1 MPGSSQPVA
10 TSIPRANPPIRL
22 AARIAETSYPEIAL
36 ERRLRIVHLED
47 DPNDKEIVSAALEQ
61 QGIDCEVIDVTT
73 RDEFVAAL
81 GNGAVDLI
89 LSDYALPGFDG
100 LTALS
105 LATRMKP
112 DTPFILVSGTI
123 GEEAAIESLTS
134 GATDYVL
141 KTRLSR
147 LAPAVRRA
155 IEEATERKARQA
167 TEVTLER
174 ERKFLRALLD
184 SLDAGVVACD
194 QNGTLTLFNRAT
206 RELHGMNEQAIPPEE
221 WASQY
226 KLYHPDGETP
236 LETEQ
241 IPLHRALQGEHLRHA
256 EVTIRH
262 REGTPHTL
270 VVSGQPIIDDGGG
283 KLGAVVT
290 MQDVT
295 ELKQLERQFQQA
307 QKMEAMGLLAAGV
320 AHDFNNLLTVILG
333 YCQIAQSRLQSG
345 HAVLRD
351 LEEVAKAGER
361 ATNLTRQLLAFS
373 RQQVLEPRVLDLN
386 DVITDVEKM
395 LRRLIGVQIELVFRP
410 EKELGRL
417 RADAGQIEQV
427 LLNLIVNARDAMP
440 DGGRITVETRNV
452 EMGEGSEGLPP
463 GPYVLLTVTDTGSGM
478 DANTASRIFEPFFT
492 TKEVGRG
499 TGLGLSTVHGIVK
512 QSEGHIAVESELGHG
527 TTFRI
532 HFPRVSAGQ
541 DVSKSTVRQS
551 QPARGTETV
560 LVVDDD
566 SSLLG
571 LVSEI
576 LRLHGYTVIEVANG
590 ETVLTMLENDG
601 AAVDAVITDVVMP
614 KLNGRELVRRA
625 TKIRPDL
632 PMLLMSGYVG
642 ENVEALGSL
651 LGPRVAFIQKPF
663 TPEAL
668 LGKLRDVLKGS
679 AAPA

>member
-1 MPGSSQPVA
+1 M
-10 TSIPRANPPIRL
+10 
-22 AARIAETSYPEIAL
+22 
-36 ERRLRIVHLED
+36 ERRLRIIHLED
-47 DPNDKEIVSAALEQ
+47 DPNDKEIVTASLEQ

-73 RDEFVAAL
+73 GDEFVAAL
-81 GNGAVDLI
+81 GRESIDLI
-89 LSDYALPGFDG
+89 LSDFALPGFDG
-100 LTALS
+100 LSALS
-105 LATRMKP
+105 LATKMKP
-112 DTPFILVSGTI
+112 EIPFILVSGTI

-147 LAPAVRRA
+147 LGPAVRRA
-155 IEEATERKARQA
+155 LEEANERKTRRN

-194 QNGTLTLFNRAT
+194 KDGTLTLFNRAT
-206 RELHGMNEQAIPPEE
+206 RDLHGLSETPIPPEQ

-226 KLYHPDGETP
+226 KQADGETP
-236 LETEQ
+236 LQTEQ
-241 IPLHRALQGEHLRHA
+241 IPLNRALKGERLQHA
-256 EVTIRH
+256 EITIRH
-262 REGTPHTL
+262 REGVPHTL
-270 VVSGQPIIDDGGG
+270 VVSGQPIIDDGGE

-333 YCQIAQSRLQSG
+333 YCQVAQSRVPPN
-345 HAVLRD
+345 HPVLHD
-351 LEEVAKAGER
+351 LDEVAKAGQR

-373 RQQVLEPRVLDLN
+373 RKQVLELRVLDLN
-386 DVITDVEKM
+386 GVITDVEKM
-395 LRRLIGVQIELVFRP
+395 LRRLIGVEVELVFRP
-410 EKELGRL
+410 EKDLGQL
-417 RADAGQIEQV
+417 RADAGQIELV

-440 DGGRITVETRNV
+440 DGGRITIETRNV
-452 EMGEGSEGLPP
+452 EIGEGAQMPSGS
-463 GPYVLLTVTDTGSGM
+463 YVLLTVADTGCGM
-478 DANTASRIFEPFFT
+478 DADTASRIFEPFFT

-512 QSEGHIAVESELGHG
+512 QSEGHIAVESKPGQG
-527 TTFRI
+527 TTFRL
-532 HFPRVSAGQ
+532 HFPRVSAGEV
-541 DVSKSTVRQS
+541 VSKSAVRQS
-551 QPARGTETV
+551 QAARGTETV

-571 LVSEI
+571 LVGAI
-576 LRLHGYTVIEVANG
+576 LRLHGYTVIPVTDG

-601 AAVDAVITDVVMP
+601 DSVDAVITDVVMP
-614 KLNGRELVRRA
+614 GLNGRELVRRA
-625 TKIRPDL
+625 TTIRPNL
-632 PMLLMSGYVG
+632 AIVLMSGYAG

-651 LGPRVAFIQKPF
+651 LGPRVGFVQKPF
-663 TPEAL
+663 TPEVL
-668 LGKLRDVLKGS
+668 LQKLRDALSGS
-679 AAPA
+679 AAQVP

>member
-1 MPGSSQPVA
+1 M
-10 TSIPRANPPIRL
+10 
-22 AARIAETSYPEIAL
+22 
-36 ERRLRIVHLED
+36 ERRLRIIHLED
-47 DPNDKEIVSAALEQ
+47 DPNDKEIVTASLEQ

-73 RDEFVAAL
+73 GDEFVAAL
-81 GNGAVDLI
+81 GRESIDLI
-89 LSDYALPGFDG
+89 LSDFALPGFDG
-100 LTALS
+100 LSALS
-105 LATRMKP
+105 LATKMKP
-112 DTPFILVSGTI
+112 EIPFILVSGTI

-147 LAPAVRRA
+147 LGPAVRRA
-155 IEEATERKARQA
+155 LEEANERKTRRN

-194 QNGTLTLFNRAT
+194 KDGTLTLFNRAT
-206 RELHGMNEQAIPPEE
+206 RELHGLAETPIPPEQ

-226 KLYHPDGETP
+226 KQADGETP
-236 LETEQ
+236 LQTEQ
-241 IPLHRALQGEHLRHA
+241 IPLNRALKGERLQHA
-256 EVTIRH
+256 EITIRH
-262 REGTPHTL
+262 REGVPHTL
-270 VVSGQPIIDDGGG
+270 VVSGQPIIDDGGE

-333 YCQIAQSRLQSG
+333 YCQVAQSRVPPN
-345 HAVLRD
+345 HPVLHD
-351 LEEVAKAGER
+351 LDEVAKAGQR

-373 RQQVLEPRVLDLN
+373 RKQVLELRVLDLN
-386 DVITDVEKM
+386 AVITDVEKM
-395 LRRLIGVQIELVFRP
+395 LRRLIGVEVELIFRP
-410 EKELGRL
+410 EKELGQL

-440 DGGRITVETRNV
+440 DGGRITIETRNV
-452 EMGEGSEGLPP
+452 EIGEGAQMPSGS
-463 GPYVLLTVTDTGSGM
+463 YVLLTVADTGCGM
-478 DANTASRIFEPFFT
+478 DADTASRIFEPFFT

-512 QSEGHIAVESELGHG
+512 QSEGHIAVESKPGQG
-527 TTFRI
+527 TTFRL
-532 HFPRVSAGQ
+532 HFPRVSAGEV
-541 DVSKSTVRQS
+541 VSKSAVRQS
-551 QPARGTETV
+551 QAARGTETV

-571 LVSEI
+571 LVGAI
-576 LRLHGYTVIEVANG
+576 LRLHGYTVIPVTDG

-601 AAVDAVITDVVMP
+601 DSVDAVITDVVMP
-614 KLNGRELVRRA
+614 GLNGRELVRRA
-625 TKIRPDL
+625 TTIRPNL
-632 PMLLMSGYVG
+632 AIVLMSGYAG

-651 LGPRVAFIQKPF
+651 LGPRVGFVQKPF
-663 TPEAL
+663 TPEVL
-668 LGKLRDVLKGS
+668 LQKLRDALSGS
-679 AAPA
+679 AAQVP

>member
-1 MPGSSQPVA
+1 
-10 TSIPRANPPIRL
+10 
-22 AARIAETSYPEIAL
+22 
-36 ERRLRIVHLED
+36 
-47 DPNDKEIVSAALEQ
+47 
-61 QGIDCEVIDVTT
+61 
-73 RDEFVAAL
+73 
-81 GNGAVDLI
+81 
-89 LSDYALPGFDG
+89 
-100 LTALS
+100 
-105 LATRMKP
+105 
-112 DTPFILVSGTI
+112 
-123 GEEAAIESLTS
+123 
-134 GATDYVL
+134 
-141 KTRLSR
+141 
-147 LAPAVRRA
+147 VRRA
-155 IEEATERKARQA
+155 IEEVAERKARRD

-194 QNGTLTLFNRAT
+194 QDGTLTLFNRAT

-226 KLYHPDGETP
+226 KLYRADGETP

-241 IPLHRALQGEHLRHA
+241 IPLHRALKGEHLRHA
-256 EVTIRH
+256 EVTIRP

-270 VVSGQPIIDDGGG
+270 VVSGQPIIDDGGE

-395 LRRLIGVQIELVFRP
+395 LRRLIGAEIELVFRP
-410 EKELGRL
+410 EKELGQL

-427 LLNLIVNARDAMP
+427 LVNLIVNARDAMP
-440 DGGRITVETRNV
+440 DGGRITVETKNV
-452 EMGEGSEGLPP
+452 DVSGRPASESRGPSKAEGLKGAHAAQIAAEIPA

-512 QSEGHIAVESELGHG
+512 QSEGHIAVESELGNG
-527 TTFRI
+527 TAFRI

-576 LRLHGYTVIEVANG
+576 LRLHGYTVIEVASG

-601 AAVDAVITDVVMP
+601 AAVDAVVTDVVMP

-632 PMLLMSGYVG
+632 PMVLMSGYVG
-642 ENVEALGSL
+642 DNAEALGSL

-679 AAPA
+679 AAPVHAEKPGRQASGAAGPPAGRLSPPPSRR